1 MLIGRTDLL
10 KQEQVAVNELSVM
23 LLSVQYMSNNLGKAD
38 LTAVAKS
45 KSLPQPVPDER
56 CADGFLKI
64 ADITHNNL
72 VFKFEDLS
80 LLFGDGNG
88 VVCLDFA
95 NGALFAGVDGTWLGG
110 TGRFRGATGEF
121 SVRFDEVFEVST
133 ETRVVAETGTI
144 TGMLY
149 RDE

>member
-1 MLIGRTDLL
+1 L
-10 KQEQVAVNELSVM
+10 
-23 LLSVQYMSNNLGKAD
+23 
-38 LTAVAKS
+38 